1 MTWNN
6 QPSNFTL
13 QLLSEADDLTKKIT
27 GDMLQ
32 QVVTRS
38 PVDTGA
44 YRSNH
49 RVSIGNVDTSYDV
62 SDTSNGAISKG
73 IRTIQAGGGLGKV
86 VHVSNSLPYAAKL
99 ENGYSAQ
106 APLGVYALS
115 FQYVISKYK

>member
-6 QPSNFTL
+6 QPSDFTL

-49 RVSIGNVDTSYDV
+49 RVSIGNVDTSYDA

-86 VHVSNSLPYAAKL
+86 VHVSNSLPYAVRL
-99 ENGYSAQ
+99 ENGWSQQ

-115 FQYVISKYK
+115 FMNVVNKYK

>member
-49 RVSIGNVDTSYDV
+49 RVSIGNVDTSYDA

-73 IRTIQAGGGLGKV
+73 IRTIQAGCGLGKV
-86 VHVSNSLPYAAKL
+86 VHISNSLPYAAKI
-99 ENGYSAQ
+99 EFGHSMQ
-106 APLGVYALS
+106 APNGVYALS
-115 FQYVISKYK
+115 FMNVVNKYK

>member
-6 QPSNFTL
+6 APSNFTL

-49 RVSIGNVDTSYDV
+49 RVNVGNVDTSYDV

-73 IRTIQAGGGLGKV
+73 IRTIQAGGGIGKI
-86 VHVSNSLPYAAKL
+86 VHISNSLPYAVRL
-99 ENGYSAQ
+99 ENGWSQQ

-115 FQYVISKYK
+115 FRSVVEKYK

>member
-73 IRTIQAGGGLGKV
+73 IRTIQAGGGLGKI
-86 VHVSNSLPYAAKL
+86 VHISNSLPYAAKL

-115 FQYVISKYK
+115 FQSIANKYK

>member
-32 QVVTRS
+32 QVVARS

-44 YRSNH
+44 YRQNH
-49 RVSIGNVDTSYDV
+49 RVSVGNVDTSYDLN
-62 SDTSNGAISKG
+62 DTGNDSLSRG
-73 IRTIQAGGGLGKV
+73 IRTIQSGGGLGKV
-86 VHVSNSLPYAAKL
+86 VHISNSLPYAAKI
-99 ENGYSAQ
+99 EFGHSMQ
-106 APLGVYALS
+106 APNGVYALS
-115 FQYVISKYK
+115 FMNVVNKYK

>member
-32 QVVTRS
+32 QVVIRS

-49 RVSIGNVDTSYDV
+49 RVSIGNVDTSYDA

-86 VHVSNSLPYAAKL
+86 VHVSNSLPYAVRL
-99 ENGYSAQ
+99 ENGWSQQ

-115 FQYVISKYK
+115 FMNVVNKYK

>member
-32 QVVTRS
+32 QVVARS

-44 YRSNH
+44 YRQNH
-49 RVSIGNVDTSYDV
+49 RVSVGNVDTSYDLN
-62 SDTSNGAISKG
+62 DTGNDSLSRG
-73 IRTIQAGGGLGKV
+73 IRTIQSGGGIGKV
-86 VHVSNSLPYAAKL
+86 VHISNSLPYAVRL
-99 ENGYSAQ
+99 ENGWSKQ
-106 APLGVYALS
+106 APSGVYALS
-115 FQYVISKYK
+115 FQSIVNKYR

>member
-49 RVSIGNVDTSYDV
+49 RVSIGNVDTSYDA

-73 IRTIQAGGGLGKV
+73 IATIQAGGGLGKV

-106 APLGVYALS
+106 APLGVYSLS
-115 FQYVISKYK
+115 FMNVVNKYK

>member
-6 QPSNFTL
+6 NPRNFTL
-13 QLLSEADDLTKKIT
+13 QLLSEADDFTKKIT
-27 GDMLQ
+27 GEMLQ
-32 QVVTRS
+32 QVVVRS
-38 PVDTGA
+38 PVATSA

-49 RVSIGNVDTSYDV
+49 RVSIGSVDTSSDV
-62 SDTSNGAISKG
+62 NDISNDAITKG

-115 FQYVISKYK
+115 FMNVVNKYK

>member
-6 QPSNFTL
+6 RPSNFTL

-73 IRTIQAGGGLGKV
+73 IRTIQAGGGLGKI
-86 VHVSNSLPYAAKL
+86 VHVSNSLPYALKL
-99 ENGYSAQ
+99 ENGHSGQ
-106 APLGVYALS
+106 APQGVYSLAFLS
-115 FQYVISKYK
+115 VVSKYR

>member
-6 QPSNFTL
+6 NPRNFTL
-13 QLLSEADDLTKKIT
+13 QLLSEADDFTKKIT
-27 GDMLQ
+27 GEMLQ
-32 QVVTRS
+32 QVVVRS
-38 PVDTGA
+38 PVDTSA

-49 RVSIGNVDTSYDV
+49 RVSIGSVDTSSDV
-62 SDTSNGAISKG
+62 NDTSNDAITKG

-99 ENGYSAQ
+99 ENGHSAQ

-115 FQYVISKYK
+115 FMNVVNKYK